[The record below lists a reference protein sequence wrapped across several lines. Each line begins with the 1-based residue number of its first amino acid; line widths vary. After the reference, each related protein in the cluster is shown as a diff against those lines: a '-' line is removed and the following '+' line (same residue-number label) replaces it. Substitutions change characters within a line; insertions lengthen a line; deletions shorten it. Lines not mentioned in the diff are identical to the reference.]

1 MLAKLGFS
9 EGIFLRLLE
18 MASKYPAQSIQFH
31 FLSSKIQ
38 LQNRKA
44 LKLFLVSIFKQ
55 EKTKLDSLTYV
66 FCSDSYLL
74 EINKEYLNHDYFTDI
89 ISFNLGGPDAEVA
102 GEIYISLDRV
112 KENAKSLG
120 ESYKKELHRVIFHG
134 ALHLC
139 GYKDKK
145 PAEVNLMRSKEDEY
159 LEKYFG

>member
-18 MASKYPAQSIQFH
+18 MASKYPAQCIQFH

-55 EKTKLDSLTYV
+55 EKTRLDSLTYV

-89 ISFNLGGPDAEVA
+89 ISFNLASPDAAIV

-112 KENAKSLG
+112 KDNANSLS

-159 LEKYFG
+159 LKKYFG